1 MKAKWKARKT
11 EIIEEAREAA
21 NLLDGYMRF
30 RAEKE
35 GLRYE
40 LTPEFYEEAILLL
53 GIRSFFGVVVSG
65 SKLVHDEQQPNMF
78 EQWKSERER
87 R

>member
-1 MKAKWKARKT
+1 MTQRIARKPW
-11 EIIEEAREAA
+11 
-21 NLLDGYMRF
+21 
-30 RAEKE
+30 EKIKPSE
-35 GLRYE
+35 PCGLKTAY
-40 LTPEFYEEAILLL
+40 PEFYEEAILLL